1 MPQLLNSNIVELTC
15 PSPDPD
21 DPVKVTMDLTPYGGI
36 YEDVYDNRNVR
47 IASGPLSKAILVWNI
62 TSADGDVEPI
72 TPENIRRLPQVT
84 LQFLANKLFDTLDIA
99 VEARSVSADEKKA

>member
-21 DPVKVTMDLTPYGGI
+21 DPIVVTMDLTPYGGI

-47 IASGPLSKAILVWNI
+47 IASGPLAAAILDWNL
-62 TSADGDVEPI
+62 TDAGGEPEPI
-72 TPENIRRLPQVT
+72 TAENIRRLPQVT
-84 LQFLANKLFDTLDIA
+84 LQFLATKLFDTLDIA
-99 VEARSVSADEKKA
+99 VEAKPVSAEEKKA